1 MTMELLLFLLGV
13 FGGIFAGLIPG
24 IGVFTV
30 LVLLYP
36 LLLDLTIIQLLI
48 LYIPILSISQY
59 IGSVPALY
67 FKIPGEATSFIAT
80 EYGHDL
86 FKKGNYDLI
95 PLTAIGSFVATV
107 LSAVVI
113 LLLPILYENMFY
125 GILKTN
131 FIFAMILI
139 TGICLVATAKNKW
152 WVSILLIVFGLL
164 LGNIGFNASTGK
176 FFATFGIEWLS
187 YGIPIFPFVV
197 AIYVIPNILKLD
209 QSQITFDHID
219 NAYRQSVVSVKKY
232 WTKMINGS
240 IVGMLCGFVPI
251 IGKIVG
257 VSASRSLYS
266 KNDKASVVAAE
277 SSNNSSIFTAMI
289 PLFLFGV
296 PITLGEILI
305 YNVAETNYYNL
316 TDQFQGILSSPTIPL
331 IILAS
336 GLVGILLSWPL
347 ARYCALVFKLP
358 IKHLKSILLSVVI
371 ASLVYLALTKSMLWY
386 YAIIVLLFTP
396 IGYWLRNRDVIP
408 LIFAFIFAK
417 LSMTIF
423 ERIMI

>member
-1 MTMELLLFLLGV
+1 MELLLFLLGV
-13 FGGIFAGLIPG
+13 FGGVFAGLIPG
-24 IGVFTV
+24 IGVFTT
-30 LVLLYP
+30 LILLYP

-48 LYIPILSISQY
+48 LYIPIISISQY

-95 PLTAIGSFVATV
+95 PLTAIGSFVATIM
-107 LSAVVI
+107 SAGVI
-113 LLLPILYENMFY
+113 LMLPLLYENMFY
-125 GILKTN
+125 GVLKTN
-131 FIFAMILI
+131 FIFTMILI
-139 TGICLVATAKNKW
+139 TGVCLIATAKNNW
-152 WVSILLIVFGLL
+152 LVSLSLIIFGLI
-164 LGNIGFNASTGK
+164 LGNVGFNASTGK
-176 FFATFGIEWLS
+176 FFGTFGNQWLS
-187 YGIPIFPFVV
+187 YGIPIFPFIV

-209 QSQITFDHID
+209 QSQISFSHID
-219 NAYRQSVVSVKKY
+219 NAYKQSVISVKKY
-232 WTKMINGS
+232 WTKMVNGS

-257 VSASRSLYS
+257 VSASRSLYRRH
-266 KNDKASVVAAE
+266 DKESVVAAE

-305 YNVAETNYYNL
+305 YNVAETNYFNL
-316 TDQFQGILSSPTIPL
+316 TQEFKNILASPMIPTV
-331 IILAS
+331 ILAS
-336 GLVGILLSWPL
+336 GVVGLLLSWPL

-358 IKHLKSILLSVVI
+358 IKYLKVILLSIVV
-371 ASLVYLALTKSMLWY
+371 ASMIYLALTKSMLWY
-386 YAIIVLLFTP
+386 YCVILLIFTP
-396 IGYWLRNRDVIP
+396 IGYWLRNRDVVP

>member
-1 MTMELLLFLLGV
+1 M
-13 FGGIFAGLIPG
+13 
-24 IGVFTV
+24 
-30 LVLLYP
+30 
-36 LLLDLTIIQLLI
+36 
-48 LYIPILSISQY
+48 
-59 IGSVPALY
+59 
-67 FKIPGEATSFIAT
+67 
-80 EYGHDL
+80 
-86 FKKGNYDLI
+86 
-95 PLTAIGSFVATV
+95 
-107 LSAVVI
+107 
-113 LLLPILYENMFY
+113 
-125 GILKTN
+125 
-131 FIFAMILI
+131 
-139 TGICLVATAKNKW
+139 
-152 WVSILLIVFGLL
+152 
-164 LGNIGFNASTGK
+164 
-176 FFATFGIEWLS
+176 
-187 YGIPIFPFVV
+187 
-197 AIYVIPNILKLD
+197 
-209 QSQITFDHID
+209 
-219 NAYRQSVVSVKKY
+219 
-232 WTKMINGS
+232 
-240 IVGMLCGFVPI
+240 
-251 IGKIVG
+251 
-257 VSASRSLYS
+257 
-266 KNDKASVVAAE
+266 VAAE

-316 TDQFQGILSSPTIPL
+316 TDQFQGILSSPTITL

>member
-1 MTMELLLFLLGV
+1 MEILLFLLGV
-13 FGGIFAGLIPG
+13 VGGVFAGLIPG
-24 IGVFTV
+24 IGVFTT

-48 LYIPILSISQY
+48 LYIPIVSISQY

-107 LSAVVI
+107 MSAVVI
-113 LLLPILYENMFY
+113 LMLPLLYENMFY
-125 GILKTN
+125 GVLKTN
-131 FIFAMILI
+131 FIFTMILI
-139 TGICLVATAKNKW
+139 TGVCLIATAKNNW
-152 WVSILLIVFGLL
+152 LVSLFLIIFGLI

-176 FFATFGIEWLS
+176 FFGTFGNEWLS
-187 YGIPIFPFVV
+187 YGIPIFPFIV
-197 AIYVIPNILKLD
+197 AIYVIPNIIKLN
-209 QSQITFDHID
+209 QSQISFDHID
-219 NAYRQSVVSVKKY
+219 NAYKHSVHSFKKF
-232 WTKMINGS
+232 WTKMVNGS
-240 IVGMLCGFVPI
+240 IVGMFCGFVPI

-257 VSASRSLYS
+257 VSASRSIYR

-305 YNVAETNYYNL
+305 YNVAETNYFNL
-316 TDQFQGILSSPTIPL
+316 TQEFKNILASPMIP
-331 IILAS
+331 IVILAS
-336 GLVGILLSWPL
+336 GVVGLLLSWPL

-358 IKHLKSILLSVVI
+358 IKYLKVILLSVVI
-371 ASLVYLALTKSMLWY
+371 ASMIYLALTKSMLWY
-386 YAIIVLLFTP
+386 YSLILILFTP
-396 IGYWLRNRDVIP
+396 IGYWLRNRDVVP